1 MPSHRVMARCFLLVN
16 NSSSSG
22 YTPVR
27 LSIHLLKD
35 NLKLLF
41 LM

>member
-1 MPSHRVMARCFLLVN
+1 MPSHGVMACFFLLVN
-16 NSSSSG
+16 NISSSG
-22 YTPVR
+22 YTPAR

-35 NLKLLF
+35 HLKLLF